1 MTGVTGGFDPGLVDA
16 FLAHHLAFRP
26 VDATFMG
33 IEGHDDRLPPAAV
46 GTEAEERAG
55 LDALQDRLAAQPE
68 PSSPGDRLD
77 LRLMRSEIA
86 IARASLEQRPRFA
99 NPAWYTG
106 EAAFAVIGLLLPQ
119 SQPTRAAAVAA
130 RLAALPDFL
139 ADGRARLSSAATPR
153 GWVDRAQREA
163 AAVAGFLRGDIRL
176 HPGWSEAWAAPA
188 ESAARALDDFSAA
201 LAGLPDR
208 DPACGE
214 AYLALLMREAHGLA
228 LSPAE
233 GARRAQ
239 DAFDRMGG
247 ELEEMAARIDP
258 VRSWQQQVEAL
269 SAIHPAAPEEVPA
282 RYRHWHD
289 AAVRAAQ
296 GLVTS
301 AAEYGLSYR
310 PLAPEFRTVA
320 RDLYFL
326 FYRSPP
332 AARPADGS
340 VYWVTPPG
348 GEAAAYLRGQND
360 ALVKAVHAVHHGSI
374 GHHTQNARA
383 RRAASRLARLGGTD
397 CAAGIAF
404 LSAGTMV
411 EGWACYAEDLLLEA
425 PGFYTPGEV
434 LLLKQFERRNAAS
447 VLVDIRLHTGEWTLE
462 EAKRFYRDEA
472 GFAAARVDGEVTRNS
487 IFPGT
492 RLMYW
497 LGVEAIKD
505 LRSRWH
511 GGTQAFH
518 DTLLGHGH
526 VPVAWA
532 EDEMR
537 RAGQIAG

>member
-1 MTGVTGGFDPGLVDA
+1 MTGGAGLDQGLVDA

-33 IEGHDDRLPPAAV
+33 IDGHDDRLPPAAI
-46 GTEAEERAG
+46 GTEAAERAG
-55 LDALQDRLAAQPE
+55 LDGLQDRLAAQPE
-68 PSSPGDRLD
+68 PSSLGDRLD

-86 IARASLEQRPRFA
+86 IARAGLDHRPRFL

-119 SQPTRAAAVAA
+119 SQPIRGGAVAA

-139 ADGRARLSSAATPR
+139 ADGRARLSGTATPR
-153 GWVDRAQREA
+153 GWADRARREA

-176 HPGWSEAWAAPA
+176 HPGWSESWAVPA
-188 ESAARALDDFSAA
+188 EAAARALEDFSAA
-201 LAGLPDR
+201 VAGLPDR

-214 AYLALLMREAHGLA
+214 PYLAFLMREAHGLT

-233 GARRAQ
+233 AARRAQ
-239 DAFDRMGG
+239 DAFDRMGS

-258 VRSWQQQVEAL
+258 ARSLQQQAEAL
-269 SAIHPAAPEEVPA
+269 AEIHPAVPEDVPA
-282 RYRHWHD
+282 SYRRWHD
-289 AAVRAAQ
+289 AAVQAAA
-296 GLVTS
+296 GLVTP
-301 AAEYGLSYR
+301 AVEYGLAYQ
-310 PLAPEFRTVA
+310 PLAPAFRTVA

-332 AARPADGS
+332 MARPGDGS

-348 GEAAAYLRGQND
+348 GGDPASYLRGQND

-383 RRAASRLARLGGTD
+383 RQAASRLARLGGTD

-425 PGFYTPGEV
+425 PGFYSPGEV

-487 IFPGT
+487 IFPAT

-505 LRSRWH
+505 LRSRWR
-511 GGTQAFH
+511 GGVQAFH
-518 DTLLGHGH
+518 DTLIGHGH